1 MATGRFHDSAYMEF
15 KLTVVAE
22 SGFWLYSRSLPTV
35 PLPSGALSRKS
46 ITTDSF
52 LNGQLGL
59 LREVVVEL
67 GCKMILNLIEVFN
80 RKMQLDA
87 TDLCMDKFSC

>member
-1 MATGRFHDSAYMEF
+1 MEF

-59 LREVVVEL
+59 LREVVEL
-67 GCKMILNLIEVFN
+67 GCIIYT
-80 RKMQLDA
+80 A
-87 TDLCMDKFSC
+87 TFTFHEGRQPRVKVKSSG

>member
-1 MATGRFHDSAYMEF
+1 MEF

-59 LREVVVEL
+59 LREVVEL
-67 GCKMILNLIEVFN
+67 GCKMILNLTEVFN
-80 RKMQLDA
+80 RRMPLDSIGS
-87 TDLCMDKFSC
+87 LYGQI

>member
-1 MATGRFHDSAYMEF
+1 MANGRFHDSAYVEF

-52 LNGQLGL
+52 LKGL
-59 LREVVVEL
+59 PDEIV
-67 GCKMILNLIEVFN
+67 
-80 RKMQLDA
+80 
-87 TDLCMDKFSC
+87 KFSGR